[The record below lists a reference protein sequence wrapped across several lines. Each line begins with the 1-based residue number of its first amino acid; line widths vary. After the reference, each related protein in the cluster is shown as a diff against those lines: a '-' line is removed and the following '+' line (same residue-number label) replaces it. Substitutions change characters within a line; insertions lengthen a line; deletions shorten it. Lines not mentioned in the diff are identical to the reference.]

1 MAGINVDAVETMPY
15 DVATAEVPVEPLP
28 PTPSPDGSKDPVL
41 RKRTLR
47 LGEAQ
52 SDGDEP
58 RHPQP
63 TQVLQP
69 PPQSL
74 MPAAAEPGPESCN
87 SGEILD
93 DPVPNSHDGQDNP
106 ETCPLQDD
114 GNQDS
119 KPVNGVDLKPK
130 SGDEPSSQG
139 FNALEFQDINP
150 MGSQELIS

>member
-1 MAGINVDAVETMPY
+1 MPY

-52 SDGDEP
+52 SDEDEP

-87 SGEILD
+87 SGEILELQSGILVIQNFQVD
-93 DPVPNSHDGQDNP
+93 CLILRVSRRGYQSFDPPRFL
-106 ETCPLQDD
+106 LQ
-114 GNQDS
+114 QAS
-119 KPVNGVDLKPK
+119 YFVAFRRFYHSYLPCFLVEEESVW
-130 SGDEPSSQG
+130 
-139 FNALEFQDINP
+139 
-150 MGSQELIS
+150 